1 MQRTAILLIH
11 CADQPGLVAAIS
23 NFIANNGGN
32 IVDLDQHVDDE
43 QGVFF
48 MRVEWSLERFR
59 IPADA
64 IADSFGEAIAD
75 RYGMQWRLHF
85 SDERPRMA
93 IFASRLPHCL
103 TDLLARWQSGE
114 WAVDIPLIVS
124 NHETLR
130 PVAEQF
136 GPEFRVFDITHENKH
151 AQEQRELTLLQEY
164 GIDFIVLARY
174 MQVLSPVLIDAFASR
189 IINIHHSF
197 LPAFPGARPYHSA
210 HERGVKIIGAT
221 SHYVTEELDAG
232 PIIAQDVTP
241 ITHRDPVETLIR
253 KGRDLERVVLARAV
267 WYHLQRKVLSY
278 GNRTVVFD

>member
-1 MQRTAILLIH
+1 MPRTAILLIH
-11 CADQPGLVAAIS
+11 CPDQPGLVAAIS

-32 IVDLDQHVDDE
+32 IVDLDQHVDNE
-43 QGVFF
+43 GGVFF
-48 MRVEWSLERFR
+48 MRVEWSLEQFR
-59 IPADA
+59 IPSDA
-64 IADSFGEAIAD
+64 IERHFSEAIAE
-75 RYGMQWRLHF
+75 RYAMRWQLHF

-93 IFASRLPHCL
+93 IFVSQLPHCL

-114 WAVDIPLIVS
+114 WHVDIPLILS
-124 NHETLR
+124 NHESLR

-136 GPEFRVFDITHENKH
+136 GIEFRVFEITPENKR
-151 AQEQRELTLLQEY
+151 AQEQRELELLQSHR
-164 GIDFIVLARY
+164 IDFVVLARY
-174 MQVLSPVLIDAFASR
+174 MQVLSPVLIDAMPGR

-210 HERGVKIIGAT
+210 HARGVKIIGAT

-241 ITHRDPVETLIR
+241 ITHRDPVEALIR